1 LVSHTAAL
9 DLRFVEIL
17 IAAMSMLDRK
27 PEASAQ
33 SDFQADAI
41 NHSPRASLSAL
52 CRHVIVSNLERY
64 PPDAFAI
71 LDEEEWEALIRKR
84 HDKTRPQKGR
94 GGLDG
99 TGRRTPAVTDK
110 FLCQVEEAIP
120 HLAESAVVDTIVW
133 KDCVSHRFKE
143 GGLSRPQGLMY
154 PWPVLVE
161 GLQESGNNLLA
172 LIKKEDITEGDK
184 ELALQEIRAL
194 AEAPMN
200 ISLLKATGIG
210 KTVKKFLKASAA
222 RESCLG
228 LHQTIDLSG
237 QTSQETPISKL
248 QSTLNAWISMAAS
261 SGVKM
266 KSEVDS
272 PCAKRTKCDRDLSSA
287 EKCQSWRQLFA
298 MLKNSD
304 EKRVENQGARMRER
318 RQKLDSDRP
327 KIVKVRPTKPHH
339 AAILSRPGY
348 GGGTGSAPSASGT
361 SKLNQIKMEARVT
374 VTRQRPPVQ
383 AKVPSGGGGFGA
395 AVAFASTSKSTKKR
409 KASSKIISLANGKR
423 MKVPDTKKAASNQKS
438 RWNKVKKQGHR

>member
-1 LVSHTAAL
+1 LVFGFHTAAL
-9 DLRFVEIL
+9 DPRFVEIL
-17 IAAMSMLDRK
+17 IPAMSLLDRK

-33 SDFQADAI
+33 SDFHADAI
-41 NHSPRASLSAL
+41 NHAPRASLFAL
-52 CRHVIVSNLERY
+52 CRDVVVSNLERY

-71 LDEEEWEALIRKR
+71 LDEEEWEALIRRR
-84 HDKTRPQKGR
+84 HDKTRPQKGS

-110 FLCQVEEAIP
+110 FLSQVEEAIP
-120 HLAESAVVDTIVW
+120 HLAESAVVDEIVW

-172 LIKKEDITEGDK
+172 LVKKEEHTEGDK

-228 LHQTIDLSG
+228 LHQTIDISG
-237 QTSQETPISKL
+237 QTSQETPESKL
-248 QSTLNAWISMAAS
+248 QSTLNKWMEMAAS

-272 PCAKRTKCDRDLSSA
+272 PGAKRTKCDRDLSSA
-287 EKCQSWRQLFA
+287 EKCQSWRQLFDI
-298 MLKNSD
+298 LKNSD
-304 EKRVENQGARMRER
+304 EKRVENQGARMRKR

-327 KIVKVRPTKPHH
+327 KIVKVRPTKPQH
-339 AAILSRPGY
+339 AAILSRPGS
-348 GGGTGSAPSASGT
+348 GGGSAPSASGT
-361 SKLNQIKMEARVT
+361 SKLNKIKMEAMVT
-374 VTRQRPPVQ
+374 ATRQRPPVQ
-383 AKVPSGGGGFGA
+383 AKVPSGGGGGFGA
-395 AVAFASTSKSTKKR
+395 AVAFASASKKSAKR
-409 KASSKIISLANGKR
+409 KAPSKIISLANGKR
-423 MKVPDTKKAASNQKS
+423 MKVPDSVC
-438 RWNKVKKQGHR
+438 RG

>member
-1 LVSHTAAL
+1 
-9 DLRFVEIL
+9 
-17 IAAMSMLDRK
+17 MSLLDRK

-33 SDFQADAI
+33 SDFHAEAI
-41 NHSPRASLSAL
+41 NHSPRASLFAL
-52 CRHVIVSNLERY
+52 CRAVVVSNLERY
-64 PPDAFAI
+64 PPEAFAI
-71 LDEEEWEALIRKR
+71 LDEEEWEALIRRR
-84 HDKTRPQKGR
+84 HDKTRPQKGS

-110 FLCQVEEAIP
+110 FLSQVEEAIP
-120 HLAESAVVDTIVW
+120 HLAESAVVDEIVW

-161 GLQESGNNLLA
+161 GLQESGNNLLT
-172 LIKKEDITEGDK
+172 LVKKEEHSEGDK

-228 LHQTIDLSG
+228 LHLPIDISG
-237 QTSQETPISKL
+237 QISHVTPISKL
-248 QSTLNAWISMAAS
+248 QSTLSAWMAMAAS
-261 SGVKM
+261 NGVKM
-266 KSEVDS
+266 KTEVDC
-272 PCAKRTKCDRDLSSA
+272 PVAKKTKHDRDLSSA
-287 EKCQSWRQLFA
+287 EKCQSWRHLFA
-298 MLKNSD
+298 ILKNSD

-318 RQKLDSDRP
+318 RQKLDSNRP

-339 AAILSRPGY
+339 AAILSRPGS
-348 GGGTGSAPSASGT
+348 GGGSTPSASGT
-361 SKLNQIKMEARVT
+361 SKLNQIKMETKVT
-374 VTRQRPPVQ
+374 ATRQRPPVQ
-383 AKVPSGGGGFGA
+383 AKIPSGAGGFGA
-395 AVAFASTSKSTKKR
+395 AVAFASTSKSAKKR

-423 MKVPDTKKAASNQKS
+423 MKVPDTKKAASNQKA
-438 RWNKVKKQGHR
+438 RWNKVKKQGPVYQR